1 MAEKGM
7 DIQSLLSSQDE
18 EFQRLAQEHHSY
30 EDRLSELAHKP
41 MLTPDEELEEKQLKK
56 RKLYLKDE
64 MAARIRHY
72 AGGQQA
78 QA

>member
-1 MAEKGM
+1 MAETSM

-18 EFQRLAQEHHSY
+18 EFQRLAQEHHRY

-41 MLTPDEELEEKQLKK
+41 MLTPEEELEEKQLKK
-56 RKLYLKDE
+56 RKLYIKDE

-72 AGGQQA
+72 GGSRQA